1 MPSLPDMP
9 SMPQLPDLP
18 SLPTAGALAQ
28 QAAQAVGG
36 ALPGGA
42 AGLLGAPA
50 AAMPNID
57 DLYEGILERLRR
69 DLLAERER
77 MGDLL
82 GDFGH

>member
-1 MPSLPDMP
+1 
-9 SMPQLPDLP
+9 
-18 SLPTAGALAQ
+18 
-28 QAAQAVGG
+28 VGG

-42 AGLLGAPA
+42 GGLLGAA
-50 AAMPNID
+50 AGAAPNVD

-82 GDFGH
+82 GDLGH